1 MVDEKPVR
9 LAQFA
14 TEGGPRITPRR
25 TPGQPGYLRGGA
37 DGSITFEQRQQF
49 DYIRTATKKNV
60 WYYRDRL
67 NTARGPCT
75 LPVLREAWVQG
86 IIDEHTLVWGQ
97 GLADWLPARNVRT
110 LVPQI
115 RTLEVQAATFI
126 KKQFVL
132 KPALEKIRKE
142 RAAFRTS
149 HQTWQVDNMF

>member
-1 MVDEKPVR
+1 MAEDKPVK

-14 TEGGPRITPRR
+14 EEGGPRLTPRR
-25 TPGQPGYLRGGA
+25 TAPGFLRGG
-37 DGSITFEQRQQF
+37 GGGLTFEQKQQV

-75 LPVLREAWVQG
+75 MPVMREAWVQG

-97 GLADWLPARNVRT
+97 GLADWLPVRNVRT

-115 RTLEVQAATFI
+115 RTVEVQVATWV

-142 RAAFRTS
+142 RATLRTHTS
-149 HQTWQVDNMF
+149 KQVDDMF